1 MGMTWKNLSLAAL
14 ALLLAGCGGPYRG
27 DGAKIQGCFDR
38 GGEPVYTPI
47 GDYLACKPPSKAVQP

>member
-1 MGMTWKNLSLAAL
+1 MTRPLLAAL